1 MALSKQLLLNPLLRN
16 SALPLAVTS
25 SRQAHAAHN
34 TIINFVPQQE
44 AWVVERM
51 GKFYKILEPGLNF
64 LLPVIDRIKFVQ
76 NLREIAIEIPEQ
88 GAITIDN
95 VQLRLD
101 GVLYLRVFDP
111 YKARLVLLNGELETV
126 AMLLPYDGAT
136 VSRLD
141 KLSVLRLA
149 VSFLQCK
156 AHFQACLHNTQ
167 YLSSGFPM
175 STHSY
180 SYQPHPPLPFSNKVP
195 TIYDPR
201 MGTPLLDP
209 EEANFEEIALK
220 SLGGFIL
227 VLNDNGEI
235 YYASENVEGFLG
247 FHQSDILHQPV
258 YDLIHSEDRDDIRQQ
273 LDANFHIPTSTAQG
287 SMDVLAPQNSKYLER
302 NVNARFRCLLDNT
315 CGFLRIDMR
324 GKLMSLHG
332 LPSSYVMGRSSSG
345 PVLGL
350 ICICTPFV
358 PPSTSDLASEDMI
371 LKTKHQLDGA
381 LVSMDPKVYEMLEIN
396 DTELPI
402 PLYSLIHVEDAIC
415 MAEAHK
421 EAIKNGSSG
430 LLVYRLVS
438 TKTHR
443 TYFVQSSCRLFHKNG
458 KPESIG
464 LTHRLLNEVEGTML
478 LEKRSSLKAKLLSFD
493 DSFLQSPRNLQS
505 TAALPLPAVMKD
517 DQDGLDASTST
528 AVYPTLSIPATPPK
542 ATRRRK
548 TSQDIVQP
556 PPPFEMQMFDPTWNV
571 QWNHDV
577 YHHYPYPPPP
587 PPIVSYPEVPIP
599 NIDYATWQQTDSPTT
614 PSDAPIHGLLTSAAL
629 SSSSSST
636 SSPSIKTR

>member
-1 MALSKQLLLNPLLRN
+1 MTNGQNFSNIMTNNLPVNNVFSISYKNREKMAESYGILISKNLPVRDPPKQLTNTNPSKRH
-16 SALPLAVTS
+16 
-25 SRQAHAAHN
+25 R
-34 TIINFVPQQE
+34 
-44 AWVVERM
+44 ER
-51 GKFYKILEPGLNF
+51 
-64 LLPVIDRIKFVQ
+64 
-76 NLREIAIEIPEQ
+76 
-88 GAITIDN
+88 
-95 VQLRLD
+95 
-101 GVLYLRVFDP
+101 
-111 YKARLVLLNGELETV
+111 LNGELETV

-136 VSRLD
+136 ISRLD

-156 AHFQACLHNTQ
+156 AHFQGSIFRNIFSLKKNKISIFDTCLHNSQ
-167 YLSSGFPM
+167 FLSSGFPL

-180 SYQPHPPLPFSNKVP
+180 SYQPHAPIPFSNKVP
-195 TIYDPR
+195 TIFDPR
-201 MGTPLLDP
+201 IGTPLLDP

-235 YYASENVEGFLG
+235 YYASENVEGYLG

-273 LDANFHIPTSTAQG
+273 LDVNFHIPTSPSSSSSSQLDIYA
-287 SMDVLAPQNSKYLER
+287 AQNSKYLDR

-332 LPSSYVMGRSSSG
+332 LPTSYVMGRTASG
-345 PVLGL
+345 PVLGM

-371 LKTKHQLDGA
+371 LKTKHQLDGS
-381 LVSMDPKVYEMLEIN
+381 LVSMDPKVYEMLEIH
-396 DTELPI
+396 DSDLPMS
-402 PLYSLIHVEDAIC
+402 LYNLVHVDDAVC
-415 MAEAHK
+415 MAEAQK
-421 EAIKNGSSG
+421 EVIKNGSSG
-430 LLVYRLVS
+430 ILVYRLVS

-443 TYFVQSSCRLFHKNG
+443 VYFVQSSCRLFYKNS

-505 TAALPLPAVMKD
+505 TAALPIPPTIKEEP
-517 DQDGLDASTST
+517 DGYVPGRNNCIRSNRSPPFKCTLSSIMLEPSTST
-528 AVYPTLSIPATPPK
+528 ALFSTLPVPPTNTPSKTNRRKKENADMVVSIPAT
-542 ATRRRK
+542 
-548 TSQDIVQP
+548 VP
-556 PPPFEMQMFDPTWNV
+556 PPQHFEMQMFDPSWNHGV
-571 QWNHDV
+571 PWAHDV
-577 YHHYPYPPPP
+577 YHQYPQSYLPPPVA
-587 PPIVSYPEVPIP
+587 PIVGYPEVPIAQ
-599 NIDYATWQQTDSPTT
+599 IDYSPWQQNDVQMQM
-614 PSDAPIHGLLTSAAL
+614 PSLTHGFIPDAQKVK
-629 SSSSSST
+629 SS
-636 SSPSIKTR
+636 RF

>member
-1 MALSKQLLLNPLLRN
+1 MASRLTSSAFPTPSSIRFHHDVRAMRSDVRVTRKLCVRVRDPPKQLTNTNPSKRH
-16 SALPLAVTS
+16 
-25 SRQAHAAHN
+25 R
-34 TIINFVPQQE
+34 
-44 AWVVERM
+44 ER
-51 GKFYKILEPGLNF
+51 
-64 LLPVIDRIKFVQ
+64 
-76 NLREIAIEIPEQ
+76 
-88 GAITIDN
+88 
-95 VQLRLD
+95 
-101 GVLYLRVFDP
+101 
-111 YKARLVLLNGELETV
+111 LNGELETV
-126 AMLLPYDGAT
+126 AMLLPYDGST
-136 VSRLD
+136 ISRLD

-156 AHFQACLHNTQ
+156 AHFQACLHNSQ
-167 YLSSGFPM
+167 FLSAGFPM

-180 SYQPHPPLPFSNKVP
+180 SYQPHPPMPFSNKVP

-201 MGTPLLDP
+201 IGTPMLDP

-220 SLGGFIL
+220 SLGGFLL

-235 YYASENVEGFLG
+235 YYASENVEGYLG

-273 LDANFHIPTSTAQG
+273 LDSNFHIPTST
-287 SMDVLAPQNSKYLER
+287 SSTSFDIFSPQNSKYLDR

-332 LPSSYVMGRSSSG
+332 LPSSYVMGRTASG
-345 PVLGL
+345 PVLGMV
-350 ICICTPFV
+350 CVCTPFV

-381 LVSMDPKVYEMLEIN
+381 LVSMDQKVYEMLEI
-396 DTELPI
+396 DESDLPMN
-402 PLYSLIHVEDAIC
+402 LYNLVHVEDAVC

-438 TKTHR
+438 LKSQR
-443 TYFVQSSCRLFHKNG
+443 TYFVQSSCRLFYKNS

-505 TAALPLPAVMKD
+505 TAALPLPPALKE
-517 DQDGLDASTST
+517 DQEGLEPSTST
-528 AVYPTLSIPATPPK
+528 TLFPTISIPPTPTKPS
-542 ATRRRK
+542 RRRK
-548 TSQDIVQP
+548 ETAEMVPVPATIQPAIQP
-556 PPPFEMQMFDPTWNV
+556 PNAPHFEMQMFDPSWNNGV
-571 QWNHDV
+571 SWSHDL
-577 YHHYPYPPPP
+577 YHQYPPTYPPPP
-587 PPIVSYPEVPIP
+587 VAPIVGYPEVPIP
-599 NIDYATWQQTDSPTT
+599 NIDYTAVWQQNDLHMQMSALPHSFVQDVQKILELSVSAGYT
-614 PSDAPIHGLLTSAAL
+614 LLSL
-629 SSSSSST
+629 
-636 SSPSIKTR
+636 